1 MASAS
6 NGASAGGYAS
16 RPAAVGRQSAPADS
30 SACVASVPRPRA
42 SQDELSAC
50 HAQLLVCVHT
60 IHIYVYLCVCVCVF
74 VCVYIYAHIYVYII
88 IIFIHMYIYY
98 NDSIE

>member
-30 SACVASVPRPRA
+30 SVCVASVPRPRV

-50 HAQLLVCVHT
+50 HAQLLVCV
-60 IHIYVYLCVCVCVF
+60 CVCI
-74 VCVYIYAHIYVYII
+74 YIYEEIKREVKRIYLSLPL
-88 IIFIHMYIYY
+88 
-98 NDSIE
+98 NLC